1 MLIRYAILGVLF
13 QTKVNLVND
22 YIQSNLYM
30 FKNTD
35 DPVWTVITMSLSRT
49 KLNIWFSKANCTL
62 KIVFEDISNL
72 HILYSMA
79 IVKLTIS
86 I

>member
-1 MLIRYAILGVLF
+1 MSIMLIRYAILGVLF

-49 KLNIWFSKANCTL
+49 KLNI
-62 KIVFEDISNL
+62 
-72 HILYSMA
+72 
-79 IVKLTIS
+79 
-86 I
+86 